1 VHESLFGR
9 PAQEDPSSR
18 GLGEAQGRPKSEAAR
33 TFGVSRSCVKPYAAT
48 RREGRPLSP
57 RKHPK
62 HPGSEPKLD
71 ERARKILQ
79 ADVVEARPA
88 TTLKDRCRFLQE
100 ALGVWVSESTLSRL
114 LRKMGFSPKDGACSR
129 ARTRRVLEGRL
140 ARPGLR
146 QACAKRDGKRFVF
159 VDECSSNTSLSPI
172 YGWSRKGKRVC
183 FETPRNWG
191 TNLTL
196 LSSMSVEGMGASMV
210 VEGSRPRRPS
220 SRPTRSE
227 SWLPY

>member
-1 VHESLFGR
+1 MKAYS
-9 PAQEDPSSR
+9 EDLR
-18 GLGEAQGRPKSEAAR
+18 KKILQAVDRGRPKSEAAR
-33 TFGVSRSCVKPYAAT
+33 TFGVSRSSVKPYAAA

-71 ERARKILQ
+71 ERATKILQ
-79 ADVVEARPA
+79 ADVEARPA

-129 ARTRRVLEGRL
+129 ACSRARTRRVLEGRL

-146 QACAKRDGKRFVF
+146 QAGWEALRVRGRVLLEHLVLEHLALADLRLVAQGK
-159 VDECSSNTSLSPI
+159 
-172 YGWSRKGKRVC
+172 
-183 FETPRNWG
+183 
-191 TNLTL
+191 
-196 LSSMSVEGMGASMV
+196 EGV
-210 VEGSRPRRPS
+210 
-220 SRPTRSE
+220 
-227 SWLPY
+227 LPDAA